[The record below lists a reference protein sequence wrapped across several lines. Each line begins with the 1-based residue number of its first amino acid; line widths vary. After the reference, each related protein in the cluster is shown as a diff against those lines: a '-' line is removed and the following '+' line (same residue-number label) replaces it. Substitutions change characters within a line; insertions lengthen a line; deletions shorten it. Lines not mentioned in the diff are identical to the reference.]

1 MSYKYTCDFNP
12 DPKVGPGKNLLSII
26 ENLGVP
32 RTYIE
37 IGVYEGG
44 TLFPL
49 SDLFTRNGFDIT
61 MYAIDPHTG
70 SNDLEDVDFTL
81 IKEHFEHNLSVCE
94 NKNIHYIPKRS
105 EDGLID
111 LINKNVKAELIYI
124 DGDHRAG
131 TVLTDLVLAWKLLNN
146 GGVIMCDDSVIWQ
159 HKDKNGTK
167 SAQMSPRM
175 AIEMFIQCHWHEL
188 EPYPLYGH
196 TAFMKIS

>member
-12 DPKVGPGKNLLSII
+12 DIDRGPRKNLLSII
-26 ENLGVP
+26 EHLGVP

-44 TLFPL
+44 TLFSL
-49 SDLFTRNGFDIT
+49 SDLITSNNFDIT
-61 MYAIDPHTG
+61 MYAVDPHKG
-70 SNDLEDVDFTL
+70 STDLEDVDFTV
-81 IKEHFEHNLSVCE
+81 IRENFEHNLTVCQ
-94 NKNIHYIPKRS
+94 NKNIHYIPKKS

-111 LINKNVKAELIYI
+111 LINQNVKAELIYI

-131 TVLTDLVLAWKLLNN
+131 GVLTDLVLAWRLLSN
-146 GGVIMCDDSVIWQ
+146 GGIIMCDDSVTWQ

-167 SAQMSPRM
+167 AAQMSPRM

-188 EPYPLYGH
+188 APYPLLGH